1 MSKLLYTTNE
11 AMDALG
17 IKQTLLY
24 QMLSDGRLK
33 AFKLGRRTMI
43 DVRSVHELVASL
55 RPGKFT
61 TRGTKP
67 RPEED
72 SPSAT

>member
-1 MSKLLYTTNE
+1 MSKLLYTTKE

-43 DVRSVHELVASL
+43 DVQSVHELVASL
-55 RPGKFT
+55 PPGKFT

-67 RPEED
+67 RAEEA
-72 SPSAT
+72 SPSVT